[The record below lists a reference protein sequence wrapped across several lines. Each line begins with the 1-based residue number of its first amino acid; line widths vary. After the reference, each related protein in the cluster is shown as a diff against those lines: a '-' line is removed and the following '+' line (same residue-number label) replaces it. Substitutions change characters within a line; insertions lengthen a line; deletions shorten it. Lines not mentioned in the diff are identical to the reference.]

1 MDPLPRPVIRCH
13 SEGDRRLRPFVLFS
27 GIYIFTKEAERAS
40 TGKGKFI
47 LRWNELGKFLII
59 AFAIIGGFCMYIRP
73 LASTVKQGL
82 DLQGGTHVVLQAEDT
97 PQLKVNDDALDRA
110 THIIERRVNALGL
123 TEPVVQRQGK
133 DRIIVELPG
142 VKDPE
147 KAINMLGKTA
157 MLEFKDPQ
165 GKTVL
170 NGMDLKDAKATMGN
184 GNRPTVN
191 LEFTDEG
198 AKKFADVTAR
208 NVGKQIAIT
217 LDGEILTN
225 PVVQEAITGGRA
237 QITGERTMEDAN
249 HLAILLRSG
258 SLPVKLEVIENRTVG
273 PTLGQDSKEASQ
285 KAFLIGVA
293 GVFVFMLVFY
303 RLSGLVADIALLLYT
318 MLLLLLMRYLN
329 ATLTL
334 PGMAGIILSIGMAV
348 DANVLIFERFK
359 EEIRNGRS
367 LRKAMDSGFSRAMTT
382 ILDSNITTLMA
393 CLVLFY
399 LGTGPVKGF
408 AITLALGVLLSMF
421 SAVTVSRFLLK
432 FLINADITKNPFWF
446 GMFRNGGQEVAKK

>member
-1 MDPLPRPVIRCH
+1 
-13 SEGDRRLRPFVLFS
+13 
-27 GIYIFTKEAERAS
+27 
-40 TGKGKFI
+40 
-47 LRWNELGKFLII
+47 
-59 AFAIIGGFCMYIRP
+59 
-73 LASTVKQGL
+73 
-82 DLQGGTHVVLQAEDT
+82 
-97 PQLKVNDDALDRA
+97 
-110 THIIERRVNALGL
+110 
-123 TEPVVQRQGK
+123 
-133 DRIIVELPG
+133 
-142 VKDPE
+142 
-147 KAINMLGKTA
+147 MLGKTA

-198 AKKFADVTAR
+198 AKKFADTTAR

-293 GVFVFMLVFY
+293 GVFVFMLLFY

-348 DANVLIFERFK
+348 DANVLIFERFR
-359 EEIRNGRS
+359 EEIRAGAPCAKPWTAVFPRPVHDPR
-367 LRKAMDSGFSRAMTT
+367 LEHHDPDG
-382 ILDSNITTLMA
+382 LP
-393 CLVLFY
+393 
-399 LGTGPVKGF
+399 GPVLSWHGPGQRLRRNPGPRRF
-408 AITLALGVLLSMF
+408 AEYVLGCYS
-421 SAVTVSRFLLK
+421 
-432 FLINADITKNPFWF
+432 
-446 GMFRNGGQEVAKK
+446 

>member
-1 MDPLPRPVIRCH
+1 
-13 SEGDRRLRPFVLFS
+13 
-27 GIYIFTKEAERAS
+27 
-40 TGKGKFI
+40 
-47 LRWNELGKFLII
+47 
-59 AFAIIGGFCMYIRP
+59 MYIRP

-82 DLQGGTHVVLQAEDT
+82 DLQGGTHVVLQAKDT
-97 PQLKVNDDALDRA
+97 PQLRVNDDALDRA

-198 AKKFADVTAR
+198 AKKFADTTAR

-293 GVFVFMLVFY
+293 GVFVFMLLFY

-348 DANVLIFERFK
+348 DANVLIFERFR
-359 EEIRNGRS
+359 EEIRAGRS
-367 LRKAMDSGFSRAMTT
+367 LRKAMDSGFSRAMST

-408 AITLALGVLLSMF
+408 AVTLALGVLLSMF

-432 FLINADITKNPFWF
+432 FLVNSELTKNPFWY
-446 GMFRNGGQEVAKK
+446 GNRAPKQVEGGNGK